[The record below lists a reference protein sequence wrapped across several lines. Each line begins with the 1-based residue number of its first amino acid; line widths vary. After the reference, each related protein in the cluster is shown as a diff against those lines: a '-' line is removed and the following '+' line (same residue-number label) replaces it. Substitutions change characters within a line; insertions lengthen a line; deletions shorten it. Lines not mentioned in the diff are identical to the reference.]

1 MDAPHCDLV
10 ECCWS
15 LLLPLT
21 KGLNSSGQR
30 LNTNAA
36 FWSNSLYQIIAQS
49 LDSKAS
55 TISVPLSSIL
65 CVQPFAIGTQVCLVW
80 KSLPLLVETCT
91 VTWLNLAV
99 AEMSQMCLQPGLLPG
114 WAACV
119 VALSAVP
126 RALSRPLLRQA
137 CSGRAWQAVPIICKL
152 ACLIWPA
159 LKIGRTLLRTV
170 SMYHKFSIPLGY
182 LSVML

>member
-1 MDAPHCDLV
+1 MDASHCDLV

-36 FWSNSLYQIIAQS
+36 FWSNSLTQIIVQS

-55 TISVPLSSIL
+55 TISASLSSIL
-65 CVQPFAIGTQVCLVW
+65 CVQRSAIGTQVFLIT
-80 KSLPLLVETCT
+80 KPLETCT
-91 VTWLNLAV
+91 VTWLKLAV

-170 SMYHKFSIPLGY
+170 NIYHKFSIPLGY
-182 LSVML
+182 LSDIF